1 MSCSALQMGKWR
13 RNWYSTRTSCLEG
26 ACHFFFFHFLP
37 ILGPP
42 APLPR
47 RTALACAKGKK
58 RPSAV
63 SRLSVCESVCVGA
76 SDSDRKV
83 DVTR

>member
-26 ACHFFFFHFLP
+26 ECHFFFKIFCRSWALP
-37 ILGPP
+37 
-42 APLPR
+42 PR
-47 RTALACAKGKK
+47 CHGGQRWSVQREKK

>member
-1 MSCSALQMGKWR
+1 MSL
-13 RNWYSTRTSCLEG
+13 
-26 ACHFFFFHFLP
+26 FFFSFSADP
-37 ILGPP
+37 GPSRP
-42 APLPR
+42 AA
-47 RTALACAKGKK
+47 TEDSAGVCKGEK
-58 RPSAV
+58 RSSAV